1 LQIKALFDGLE
12 QYIYFTYDSLLSSGY
27 SIKESKKMVL
37 DHMNKYIKAFSEI
50 PEEQQKEVDEQAL
63 FDKRNKNKL

>member
-1 LQIKALFDGLE
+1 MQIKALFDGLE

>member
-1 LQIKALFDGLE
+1 
-12 QYIYFTYDSLLSSGY
+12 
-27 SIKESKKMVL
+27 
-37 DHMNKYIKAFSEI
+37 MNKYIKAFSEI